1 MFKDYGV
8 RDNKFYQMAQK
19 IHLPRLQSIL
29 FLIPYHLLI
38 WSPRMENYILSI
50 YLIQEHADQAAIY
63 DDYAEDLRR
72 GFQFLTYNFLEDY
85 VFLRRGIDTEC
96 T

>member
-1 MFKDYGV
+1 
-8 RDNKFYQMAQK
+8 
-19 IHLPRLQSIL
+19 
-29 FLIPYHLLI
+29 
-38 WSPRMENYILSI
+38 MENYILSI